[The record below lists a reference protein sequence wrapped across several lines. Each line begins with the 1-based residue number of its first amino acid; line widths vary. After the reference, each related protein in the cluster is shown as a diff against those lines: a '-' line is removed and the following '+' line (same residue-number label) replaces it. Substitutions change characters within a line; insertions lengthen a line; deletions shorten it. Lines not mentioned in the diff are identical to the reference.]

1 MISFVE
7 YLHLLRHAAETTCS
21 GNNTHF
27 LAAAAGIQVV
37 GNFCCC
43 IAWLGLRGNSCK
55 QTRRSL
61 RRVVGFFFTGFILTG
76 HQPELGVAAKLRLG
90 FGVDLNSASSV
101 DLNSASS
108 VVLNLPTT
116 PRHE

>member
-61 RRVVGFFFTGFILTG
+61 RRVVGFFFTLDSALSPAELGGSILASCVLNSAWI
-76 HQPELGVAAKLRLG
+76 PRPAELGVN
-90 FGVDLNSASSV
+90 LNWAS
-101 DLNSASS
+101 
-108 VVLNLPTT
+108 T
-116 PRHE
+116 